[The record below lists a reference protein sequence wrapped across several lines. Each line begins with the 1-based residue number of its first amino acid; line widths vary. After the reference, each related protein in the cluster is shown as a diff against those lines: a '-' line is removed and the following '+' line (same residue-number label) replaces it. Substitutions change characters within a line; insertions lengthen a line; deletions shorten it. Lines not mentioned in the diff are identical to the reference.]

1 MGQGGKK
8 AIRFLFWAA
17 EFNPAGSQINAVSA
31 DHASVSLLRGE
42 ELGYLYT
49 LSCPSRVEA
58 VQAGREPVAKESWQQ
73 GVQSTLKG
81 SGLPVGRGQGWL
93 VGVLLLLR
101 KKLDFKPFCLALF
114 KKPGGMGWEGRWAG
128 GSGWR
133 GHMYTYDHTDV
144 WQKPSQYCN
153 VIIFQLK

>member
-49 LSCPSRVEA
+49 LSCQSRVEA

-114 KKPGGMGWEGRWAG
+114 KKPGGMGW
-128 GSGWR
+128 
-133 GHMYTYDHTDV
+133 
-144 WQKPSQYCN
+144 
-153 VIIFQLK
+153 